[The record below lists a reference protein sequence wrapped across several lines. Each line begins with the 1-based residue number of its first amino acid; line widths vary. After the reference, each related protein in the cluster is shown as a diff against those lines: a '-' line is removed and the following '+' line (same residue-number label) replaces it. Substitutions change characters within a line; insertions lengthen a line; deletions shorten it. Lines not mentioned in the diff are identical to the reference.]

1 MYLDKERRIIYY
13 SCDISEEFAAWF
25 MYSFMELDRTEG
37 TISIVCSSLGGTYDT
52 ACIPVM
58 DMILWSKNHV
68 VCYGSGA
75 QASSQ
80 AFIFL
85 AADERYLTSER
96 SYILLHAGTAGN
108 EEEMDLRDF
117 KKAAE
122 IVEFQMNQD
131 MQYFSERSDKPPSY
145 FRLGIEAGDFYL
157 YPQKAMEIGL
167 IHGIANING
176 Q

>member
-1 MYLDKERRIIYY
+1 
-13 SCDISEEFAAWF
+13 
-25 MYSFMELDRTEG
+25 
-37 TISIVCSSLGGTYDT
+37 
-52 ACIPVM
+52 M
-58 DMILWSKNHV
+58 DMILWSRNHV
-68 VCYGSGA
+68 VSYGSGA

-117 KKAAE
+117 KKVAE

-131 MQYFSERSDKPPSY
+131 MEYFSERSERPPSY
-145 FRLGIEAGDFYL
+145 FRQGIQDGDYYI
-157 YPQKAMEIGL
+157 YPEEAMEIGL
-167 IHGIANING
+167 IHGIANINC
-176 Q
+176 